1 MCWSFYFRLRQVS
14 LCLDPSPQSAF
25 TRLAAGG
32 SRALIPRGGGVF
44 SLLRGRSAG
53 SILALGALLTVI
65 FLVWMGTAETIYK
78 MLFGEAPVSSLSAFV
93 HQVFETPEG
102 ERLMIV
108 GTGIGFVFALLT
120 FAISVV
126 SSGVVHTECEQSVS
140 ASPCEGASEACG
152 AISIQNA
159 DVIGV
164 YQHQGA
170 VRRQNRGELD
180 HGSSFIRRHAAAED
194 NRCGPDRSCTALRHN
209 HVRSP

>member
-126 SSGVVHTECEQSVS
+126 SFPLLVDRDVS
-140 ASPCEGASEACG
+140 APA
-152 AISIQNA
+152 AIITSVKTVLANPGTMMA
-159 DVIGV
+159 W
-164 YQHQGA
+164 A
-170 VRRQNRGELD
+170 L
-180 HGSSFIRRHAAAED
+180 FIAAALIVGFLPLFLGLAVVVPVLGHASWHIY
-194 NRCGPDRSCTALRHN
+194 RKAIA
-209 HVRSP
+209 

>member
-1 MCWSFYFRLRQVS
+1 MGAVHGRRSDRRLPSSFLGPRRCRPCAWPCQLAH
-14 LCLDPSPQSAF
+14 LPQSD
-25 TRLAAGG
+25 RING
-32 SRALIPRGGGVF
+32 SSLRGGGG
-44 SLLRGRSAG
+44 LDRGQERGGEPG
-53 SILALGALLTVI
+53 SEIPPPGKCRRVNC
-65 FLVWMGTAETIYK
+65 
-78 MLFGEAPVSSLSAFV
+78 P
-93 HQVFETPEG
+93 
-102 ERLMIV
+102 
-108 GTGIGFVFALLT
+108 
-120 FAISVV
+120 
-126 SSGVVHTECEQSVS
+126 GVVHTECEQSVS

-159 DVIGV
+159 AVIGV